1 MDQQAS
7 EQFRICFG
15 VLSGLRFGF
24 RVWEP
29 MGLAKISYIKQRER
43 QKCCLLIVPFF
54 ALVWYFSL
62 YISSTMT
69 DMLLR
74 HMD

>member
-29 MGLAKISYIKQRER
+29 MGLANIHKAER
-43 QKCCLLIVPFF
+43 TTEVLFTHCSFLRSCLVFF
-54 ALVWYFSL
+54 TL
-62 YISSTMT
+62 YQLHH
-69 DMLLR
+69 D
-74 HMD
+74 